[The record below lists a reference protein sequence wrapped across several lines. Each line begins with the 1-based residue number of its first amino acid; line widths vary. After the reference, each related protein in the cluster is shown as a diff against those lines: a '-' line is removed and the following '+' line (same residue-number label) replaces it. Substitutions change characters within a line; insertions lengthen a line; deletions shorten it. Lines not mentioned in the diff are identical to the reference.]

1 MSANGG
7 VDVLRDHAAAIVSIA
22 KQADSTSVLRGIHSR
37 GEGAE
42 VRIGTDSGHVDNIT
56 SAVAER
62 LPLSMTA
69 VHQDVLNGGYEL
81 VVYLDK
87 REERLLANFRAQG
100 MLVPRLL
107 RYSGVAV
114 LAAAAATQAL
124 SNQRAGAI
132 APAVLN
138 LINATLG
145 NASAVLFEHA
155 LEAARETAGC
165 YCGNTSNFS
174 HGSAH

>member
-1 MSANGG
+1 MSSNGG
-7 VDVLRDHAAAIVSIA
+7 VDTLKQHATAIVNIA
-22 KQADSTSVLRGIHSR
+22 QQADCTSVLRGIHSR

-42 VRIGTDSGHVDNIT
+42 VRIGTEGGDVHGIASE
-56 SAVAER
+56 VASR
-62 LPLSMTA
+62 LPLSTTT
-69 VHQDVLNGGYEL
+69 VQQDVLNGGYEL
-81 VVYLDK
+81 VVYLDQ
-87 REERLLANFRAQG
+87 RSERLLASYRVQRM
-100 MLVPRLL
+100 MLPKLL

-155 LEAARETAGC
+155 LEAARETAG
-165 YCGNTSNFS
+165 YYYGNASNAS
-174 HGSAH
+174 HSPDH